1 MSFVSLAFVLLFV
14 FSYVICRLV
23 QTRQQKHLVLLIA
36 SYIFYAYWDARFLLL
51 LILQTYI
58 SYFLAKKI
66 EVAQTRQQGKRLML
80 LGVSISLGIL
90 GFFKYFNF
98 FVGSFATVFGIK
110 SLGALNI
117 ILPVGISFYTFQ
129 ALSYLIDVY
138 RDKLKASERFV
149 DLSMYISFF
158 PQLVAGPIVR
168 ASDFLPQMEEDR
180 PMTRDNLIEGL
191 QIFLFGLIKKVVIAD
206 RLAVCVD
213 VVFASPVSYSG
224 LSLFLAVVAY
234 SIQIYCDFS
243 GYSDMAIGIAK
254 TFGYDLCRNFD
265 MPYVSPNPTEFW
277 KRWHI
282 SLSTWLRDYLYIP
295 LGGNRKGKLRTKI
308 NLMLTMLLG
317 GLWHGANWQMVF
329 WGALHG
335 GALVV
340 HKTFREQV
348 DAHNLRARNRVLKG
362 VLTGVSVLGMYLF
375 TCVCWV
381 FFRAQSFSVATTI
394 LTRIVTGAAG
404 VHYYFVFTF
413 IFAAIVGV
421 ATVIAVVKN
430 QGHGYYPVLNLSKFW
445 PKVLLLFVILMTIMF
460 FYAGD
465 TAFIY
470 FQF

>member
-1 MSFVSLAFVLLFV
+1 MSFVSLAFAILFLV
-14 FSYVICRLV
+14 SYVLCRLV
-23 QTRQQKHLVLLIA
+23 QTREQKHLVLLIA

-58 SYFLAKKI
+58 SYILAKQI
-66 EVAQTRQQGKRLML
+66 ERSDSRKKAKRWMV
-80 LGVSISLGIL
+80 LGVSISLAIL

-98 FVGSFATVFGIK
+98 FVQSFANLFSIT

-138 RDKLKASERFV
+138 RGKLKACERFIKIS
-149 DLSMYISFF
+149 LYISFF

-168 ASDFLPQMEEDR
+168 ASDFLPQLEIDR
-180 PMTRDNLIEGL
+180 PMNRENLVEGL
-191 QIFLFGLIKKVVIAD
+191 QIFLFGLIKKIVIAD
-206 RLAVCVD
+206 QLAVCVD
-213 VVFASPVSYSG
+213 AVFASPGNYNA
-224 LSLFLAVVAY
+224 LSLVLTVVAY

-243 GYSDMAIGIAK
+243 GYSDMAIGVAK
-254 TFGYDLCRNFD
+254 TFGYDLCKNFD
-265 MPYVSPNPTEFW
+265 MPYLSKNPTEFW

-282 SLSTWLRDYLYIP
+282 SLSSWLKDYLYIS

-308 NLMLTMLLG
+308 NLMLTMVLG
-317 GLWHGANWQMVF
+317 GLWHGANWQMVL

-340 HKTFREQV
+340 HKTFREQSDKYAIHV
-348 DAHNLRARNRVLKG
+348 KNRVLKQ
-362 VLTGVSVLGMYLF
+362 VVAVISVIAMYLF

-381 FFRAQSFSVATTI
+381 FFRAQSFTDAITI
-394 LTRIVTGAAG
+394 LTRIFTGAAG
-404 VHYYFVFTF
+404 IRYYFVYTF
-413 IFAAIVGV
+413 IFAAIIGV
-421 ATVIAVVKN
+421 ASVIGAVRN
-430 QGHGYYPVLNLSKFW
+430 QGHGYYPILDLSKFW
-445 PKVLLLFVILMTIMF
+445 SKVVLILVILLTLMF

>member
-1 MSFVSLAFVLLFV
+1 MSFVSLAFVLLFA

-98 FVGSFATVFGIK
+98 FVGSFAALFGIK
-110 SLGALNI
+110 SAGALNI

-191 QIFLFGLIKKVVIAD
+191 QIFLFGLIKKIVIAD

-213 VVFASPVSYSG
+213 AVFASPVSYSG

-254 TFGYDLCRNFD
+254 TFGYDLCKNFD
-265 MPYVSPNPTEFW
+265 MPYISKNPTEFW
-277 KRWHI
+277 RRWHI
-282 SLSTWLRDYLYIP
+282 SLSTWLRDYLYIS

-348 DAHNLRARNRVLKG
+348 DAHHLQAKNRVLKG
-362 VLTGVSVLGMYLF
+362 VLTGLSVLGMYLF

-381 FFRAQSFSVATTI
+381 FFRAQSFTVATTI
-394 LTRIVTGAAG
+394 LTRIVTGASG
-404 VHYYFVFTF
+404 VQYYFVFTF
-413 IFAAIVGV
+413 LFAAIIGV
-421 ATVIAVVKN
+421 ATAIAVVKN
-430 QGHGYYPVLNLSKFW
+430 HGHGYYPVLNLNKFW

>member
-1 MSFVSLAFVLLFV
+1 MSFVSLAFVLLFA

-191 QIFLFGLIKKVVIAD
+191 QIFLFGLIKKIVIAD

-213 VVFASPVSYSG
+213 AVFASPVSYSG

-254 TFGYDLCRNFD
+254 TFGYDLCKNFD
-265 MPYVSPNPTEFW
+265 MPYISKNPTEFW
-277 KRWHI
+277 RRWHI
-282 SLSTWLRDYLYIP
+282 SLSTWLRDYLYIS

-348 DAHNLRARNRVLKG
+348 DAHNLQAKNRVLKG
-362 VLTGVSVLGMYLF
+362 VLTGLSVLGMYLF

-381 FFRAQSFSVATTI
+381 FFRAQSFTVATTI

-404 VHYYFVFTF
+404 VQYYFVFTF
-413 IFAAIVGV
+413 LFAAIIGV

-430 QGHGYYPVLNLSKFW
+430 HGHGYYPVLNLNKFW

>member
-1 MSFVSLAFVLLFV
+1 MSFVSLAFVLLFLT
-14 FSYVICRLV
+14 SYVLCRLV
-23 QTRQQKHLVLLIA
+23 KTREQKHIVLLIA

-66 EVAQTRQQGKRLML
+66 EQAQTPRQGKRYML

-98 FVGSFATVFGIK
+98 FVGSFATLFGIK

-138 RDKLKASERFV
+138 RDKLKACDRFV
-149 DLSMYISFF
+149 DLSMYIAFF

-191 QIFLFGLIKKVVIAD
+191 QIFLFGLIKKIVIAD

-213 VVFASPVSYSG
+213 AVFAAPGSYSG
-224 LSLFLAVVAY
+224 LSLFFAVVAY

-243 GYSDMAIGIAK
+243 GYSDMAIGVAK
-254 TFGYDLCRNFD
+254 TFGYDLCKNFD
-265 MPYVSPNPTEFW
+265 MPYFSKNPTEFW
-277 KRWHI
+277 RRWHI

-295 LGGNRKGKLRTKI
+295 LGGNRKGKLRTKV

-335 GALVV
+335 GALVA

-348 DAHNLRARNRVLKG
+348 DQANAHVSGRILKG
-362 VLTGVSVLGMYLF
+362 IVSGASVVGMYLF

-381 FFRAQSFSVATTI
+381 FFRAQSFTDAITI
-394 LTRIVTGAAG
+394 LTRIFTGAAG
-404 VHYYFVFTF
+404 IRYYFVYTF
-413 IFAAIVGV
+413 IFAGIIGIATAIG
-421 ATVIAVVKN
+421 AIRN
-430 QGHGYYPVLNLSKFW
+430 QGHGYYPILNLERFW
-445 PKVLLLFVILMTIMF
+445 PKVVLILAILLTLMF

>member
-98 FVGSFATVFGIK
+98 FVGSFATLFGIK

-180 PMTRDNLIEGL
+180 PMTRDNLVEGL

-213 VVFASPVSYSG
+213 AVFASPVSYSG

-348 DAHNLRARNRVLKG
+348 DAHNLRARNRVLKA

-413 IFAAIVGV
+413 IFAAIIALASVVGMRR
-421 ATVIAVVKN
+421 N

>member
-224 LSLFLAVVAY
+224 FSLFLAVVAY

>member
-1 MSFVSLAFVLLFV
+1 MSFVSLAFALLFV
-14 FSYVICRLV
+14 FTYIICRLV
-23 QTRQQKHLVLLIA
+23 QTRDQKHFVLLIA

-66 EVAQTRQQGKRLML
+66 VQAETRQLSKRFMV

-98 FVGSFATVFGIK
+98 FVGSFAAVFGIK

-138 RDKLKASERFV
+138 RGKLKACEKFV

-180 PMTRDNLIEGL
+180 PMTRDNLVEGL
-191 QIFLFGLIKKVVIAD
+191 QIFLFGLIKKIVIAD

-213 VVFASPVSYSG
+213 AVFASPNSYSG

-243 GYSDMAIGIAK
+243 GYSDMAIGVAK
-254 TFGYDLCRNFD
+254 TFGYDLCKNFD

-277 KRWHI
+277 RRWHI
-282 SLSTWLRDYLYIP
+282 SLSTWLRDYLYIS

-340 HKTFREQV
+340 HKTFREQSDKHDV
-348 DAHNLRARNRVLKG
+348 HITNRVLKG
-362 VLTGVSVLGMYLF
+362 VITGLSIAGMYLF

-381 FFRAQSFSVATTI
+381 FFRAQSFADATTI

-404 VHYYFVFTF
+404 VQYYFVFTF
-413 IFAAIVGV
+413 IFAAIIGIATVVGV
-421 ATVIAVVKN
+421 IKN
-430 QGHGYYPVLNLSKFW
+430 QGHGYYPVLNLQKFW
-445 PKVLLLFVILMTIMF
+445 SKVILLLVILLTFMF

>member
-1 MSFVSLAFVLLFV
+1 MSFVSLAFVLLFA
-14 FSYVICRLV
+14 FSYIICRLV

-66 EVAQTRQQGKRLML
+66 ERAQTPQLGKRFML
-80 LGVSISLGIL
+80 VGVSISLGIL

-98 FVGSFATVFGIK
+98 FVGSFAALFGIQ

-180 PMTRDNLIEGL
+180 PMTRENLVEGL
-191 QIFLFGLIKKVVIAD
+191 QIFLFGLIKKIVIAD

-213 VVFASPVSYSG
+213 AVFASPMGYSG

-243 GYSDMAIGIAK
+243 GYSDMAIGVAK
-254 TFGYDLCRNFD
+254 TFGYDLCKNFD
-265 MPYVSPNPTEFW
+265 MPYVSKNPTEFW

-295 LGGNRKGKLRTKI
+295 LGGNRKGELRTKI

-317 GLWHGANWQMVF
+317 GLWHGANWQMVL

-348 DAHNLRARNRVLKG
+348 DQHHLHVTNRALKG
-362 VLTGVSVLGMYLF
+362 VVTALSVIGMYLF

-381 FFRAQSFSVATTI
+381 FFRAHSFADAITI
-394 LTRIVTGAAG
+394 LTRIFSGASG
-404 VHYYFVFTF
+404 VQYYFVFTF
-413 IFAAIVGV
+413 IFAAVIGV
-421 ATVIAVVKN
+421 ATIVGVVKN
-430 QGHGYYPVLNLSKFW
+430 QGHGYYPVLNLKKFW
-445 PKVLLLFVILMTIMF
+445 PKVFLLLVILLTMMF

>member
-14 FSYVICRLV
+14 CSYIISRL
-23 QTRQQKHLVLLIA
+23 TKNKEQKHLVLLIT
-36 SYIFYAYWDARFLLL
+36 SYVFYAYWDARFLLL
-51 LILQTYI
+51 LVLQSYI
-58 SYFLAKKI
+58 SYYLAKRIVRAETK
-66 EVAQTRQQGKRLML
+66 EQGKRFMVT
-80 LGVSISLGIL
+80 GVTISLAIL
-90 GFFKYFNF
+90 CFFKYFNF
-98 FVGSFATVFGIK
+98 FVASFETMFGIK
-110 SLGALNI
+110 STGALNI
-117 ILPVGISFYTFQ
+117 ILPIGISFYTFH

-138 RDKLKASERFV
+138 REKIKPCDRFV
-149 DLSMYISFF
+149 NLSLYIAFF

-168 ASDFLPQMEEDR
+168 ARDFLPQLAVDR
-180 PMTRDNLIEGL
+180 PMTRENLVEGM
-191 QIFLFGLIKKVVIAD
+191 QTFLFGLIKKIVIAD

-213 VVFASPVSYSG
+213 AVFASPVSYSG

-243 GYSDMAIGIAK
+243 GYSDMAIGVAK
-254 TFGYDLCRNFD
+254 TFGYDLCKNFD
-265 MPYVSPNPTEFW
+265 MPYISRNPTEFW

-282 SLSTWLRDYLYIP
+282 SLSSWLRDYLYIS
-295 LGGNRKGKLRTKI
+295 LGGNRKGSLRTKI
-308 NLMLTMLLG
+308 NLLLTMLLG

-348 DAHNLRARNRVLKG
+348 DAHNLQAKNRVLKG
-362 VLTGVSVLGMYLF
+362 VLTGLSVLGMYLF

-394 LTRIVTGAAG
+394 LTRIVTGASG
-404 VHYYFVFTF
+404 VQYYFVFTF
-413 IFAAIVGV
+413 LFAAIVGV

-430 QGHGYYPVLNLSKFW
+430 QGHGYYPVLNLNRFW

>member
-1 MSFVSLAFVLLFV
+1 MSFVSLAFLLLFA
-14 FSYVICRLV
+14 STYIACRLTK
-23 QTRQQKHLVLLIA
+23 TREQKHVILLIA
-36 SYIFYAYWDARFLLL
+36 SYAFYGYWDVRFLLL
-51 LILQTYI
+51 LIAQTYI

-66 EVAQTRQQGKRLML
+66 ERASTKVQSKRFML
-80 LGVSISLGIL
+80 LGVTISLTIL
-90 GFFKYFNF
+90 GFFKYFQF
-98 FVGSFATVFGIK
+98 FVQPFADLFGIQ

-138 RDKLKASERFV
+138 RGELKACDRF
-149 DLSMYISFF
+149 LNISLYISFF

-168 ASDFLPQMEEDR
+168 ASDFLPQLEENR
-180 PMTRDNLIEGL
+180 VMNRSNLVEGL
-191 QIFLFGLIKKVVIAD
+191 QIFLFGLIKKIVIAD

-213 VVFASPVSYSG
+213 AVFASPRSYSG

-243 GYSDMAIGIAK
+243 GYSDMAIGTAK

-265 MPYVSPNPTEFW
+265 MPYLSKNPSEFW

-295 LGGNRKGKLRTKI
+295 LGGNRKGKTRTKI

-335 GALVV
+335 GALVT
-340 HKTFREQV
+340 HKVFREQC
-348 DAHNLRARNRVLKG
+348 NRRGAPITNGVLKQ
-362 VLTGVSVLGMYLF
+362 VTSVASMVAMYLF
-375 TCVCWV
+375 TCLCWV
-381 FFRAQSFSVATTI
+381 FFRAQSFPDAIII
-394 LTRIVTGAAG
+394 LSRIVTGAGG
-404 VHYYFVFTF
+404 VQYYFVYTF
-413 IFAAIVGV
+413 LFAAIIGV
-421 ATVIAVVKN
+421 ATAIGSARN
-430 QGHGYYPVLNLSKFW
+430 DGHGYYPLLDLSKFW
-445 PKVLLLFVILMTIMF
+445 NKVLLLFVILLTLMF

>member
-1 MSFVSLAFVLLFV
+1 MSFVSMAFLLLFV
-14 FSYVICRLV
+14 GSYLGSKLSK
-23 QTRQQKHLVLLIA
+23 TREQKHIVLLIA
-36 SYIFYAYWDARFLLL
+36 SYLFYGYWDVRFLLL

-58 SYFLAKKI
+58 SYILAKQI
-66 EVAQTRQQGKRLML
+66 ARATEQKRAKTFML
-80 LGVSISLGIL
+80 IGVSISLAIL

-98 FVGSFATVFGIK
+98 FVESFAQLFGIS
-110 SLGALNI
+110 SLGTLNI

-138 RDKLKASERFV
+138 RKQLKACDRF
-149 DLSMYISFF
+149 LNISLYISFF

-168 ASDFLPQMEEDR
+168 ASDFLPQLDEDR
-180 PMTRDNLIEGL
+180 PMTRENFVDGM

-213 VVFASPVSYSG
+213 AAFASPASYSG

-243 GYSDMAIGIAK
+243 GYSDMAIGVAK
-254 TFGYDLCRNFD
+254 TFGYDLCKNFD
-265 MPYVSPNPTEFW
+265 MPYLSQNPTELW
-277 KRWHI
+277 QRWHI

-295 LGGNRKGKLRTKI
+295 LGGNRKGKVRTKI

-317 GLWHGANWQMVF
+317 GLWHGANWQMVL

-340 HKTFREQV
+340 HKTVREQSNRRGIHI
-348 DAHNLRARNRVLKG
+348 HNAWLKRI
-362 VLTGVSVLGMYLF
+362 VSVVSVIATYLF
-375 TCVCWV
+375 TCLCWV
-381 FFRAQSFSVATTI
+381 FFRAQSFPDAITI
-394 LTRIVTGAAG
+394 LSRIATGAEG
-404 VHYYFVFTF
+404 IRYYYVFTF
-413 IFAAIVGV
+413 LFVGV
-421 ATVIAVVKN
+421 IAIATAIGAVKN
-430 QGHGYYPVLNLSKFW
+430 QRHGFYPVLDLSKFW
-445 PKVLLLFVILMTIMF
+445 NKVILILAILLTLMF

>member
-1 MSFVSLAFVLLFV
+1 MSFVSLAFVLLFAC
-14 FSYVICRLV
+14 SYIICRLV

-98 FVGSFATVFGIK
+98 FVGSFATVFGVK

-180 PMTRDNLIEGL
+180 PMTRDNLVEGL

-213 VVFASPVSYSG
+213 AVFASPVSYSG

-362 VLTGVSVLGMYLF
+362 VLTGLSVLGMYLF

-394 LTRIVTGAAG
+394 LTRIVTGAVG

-413 IFAAIVGV
+413 LFAAIVGV

-430 QGHGYYPVLNLSKFW
+430 QGHGYYPVLNLNRFW

>member
-1 MSFVSLAFVLLFV
+1 MSFVSLAFLLLFV
-14 FSYVICRLV
+14 TSYVLCRLV
-23 QTRQQKHLVLLIA
+23 KTREQKHTILLIA

-58 SYFLAKKI
+58 SYVLAKQI
-66 EVAQTRQQGKRLML
+66 ERSESRSKAKRWML
-80 LGVSISLGIL
+80 LGVSISLAIL

-98 FVGSFATVFGIK
+98 FVQSFASLFGIT

-138 RDKLKASERFV
+138 RGKLRACDRF
-149 DLSMYISFF
+149 LKISLYISFF

-168 ASDFLPQMEEDR
+168 ASDFLPQLEEDR
-180 PMTRDNLIEGL
+180 PMNQQNLVEGL
-191 QIFLFGLIKKVVIAD
+191 QIFLFGLIKKIVIAD
-206 RLAVCVD
+206 QLAVCVD
-213 VVFASPVSYSG
+213 AVFASPASYSR

-243 GYSDMAIGIAK
+243 GYSDMAIGVAK
-254 TFGYDLCRNFD
+254 TFGYDLCKNFD
-265 MPYVSPNPTEFW
+265 MPYLSKNPTEFW
-277 KRWHI
+277 QRWHI

-295 LGGNRKGKLRTKI
+295 LGGNRKGKVRTKI

-340 HKTFREQV
+340 HKSFRDVSNRRNVHIPNGTLKQV
-348 DAHNLRARNRVLKG
+348 VAVL
-362 VLTGVSVLGMYLF
+362 SVVGMYLF
-375 TCVCWV
+375 TCLCWV
-381 FFRAQSFSVATTI
+381 FFRAQSFFDAILI
-394 LTRIVTGAAG
+394 LTRIFTGAAG
-404 VHYYFVFTF
+404 LRYYFVYTF
-413 IFAAIVGV
+413 IFAGIIGIATAIG
-421 ATVIAVVKN
+421 AKRN
-430 QGHGYYPVLNLSKFW
+430 QGHGYYPILNLSKFW
-445 PKVLLLFVILMTIMF
+445 SKVVLILVILLTLMF

>member
-14 FSYVICRLV
+14 FSYIICRLV
-23 QTRQQKHLVLLIA
+23 QTRAQKHFVLLIA

-66 EVAQTRQQGKRLML
+66 ERAESPKLGKRYML

-98 FVGSFATVFGIK
+98 FVGSFATLFGIK

-138 RDKLKASERFV
+138 RDKLKACDRFV

-180 PMTRDNLIEGL
+180 PMTRANLVEGL
-191 QIFLFGLIKKVVIAD
+191 QIFLFGLIKKIVIAD

-213 VVFASPVSYSG
+213 AVFGSPGSYSG
-224 LSLFLAVVAY
+224 LSLVVAVVAY

-348 DAHNLRARNRVLKG
+348 DAHNMRTSSRVLKG
-362 VLTGVSVLGMYLF
+362 ILTGLSVVAMYLF

-381 FFRAQSFSVATTI
+381 FFRAQSFPDAITI
-394 LTRIVTGAAG
+394 LSRIWTGAGG
-404 VHYYFVFTF
+404 VQYYYVFTF
-413 IFAAIVGV
+413 IFAAIIALASIIGV
-421 ATVIAVVKN
+421 RNN
-430 QGHGYYPVLNLSKFW
+430 QGHGYYPILNLSKFW
-445 PKVLLLFVILMTIMF
+445 PKVLLLFVILLTVMF